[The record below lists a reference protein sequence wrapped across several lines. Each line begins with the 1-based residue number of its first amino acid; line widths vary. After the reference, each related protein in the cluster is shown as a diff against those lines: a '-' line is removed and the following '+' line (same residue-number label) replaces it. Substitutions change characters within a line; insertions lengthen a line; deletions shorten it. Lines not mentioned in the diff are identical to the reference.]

1 MLPRL
6 FLISIFLLHPLAA
19 EKKADTGEAK
29 GSATVEKTGLF
40 NVRGFS
46 LGVGAN
52 YSRFRYYPPFGY
64 YRPYSYSWG
73 GSYYWGRYPFHHL
86 TGAWAYPDFYH
97 PAHFAGSGRT
107 AGGGRIKLKTKFK
120 EASVY
125 LDGAFAG
132 LAKDLK
138 DIWLKPGVYQLK
150 LETDRH
156 QPFEIRVYVLTGKTV
171 RIEPNFEERSQE

>member
-40 NVRGFS
+40 DVRGFS

-64 YRPYSYSWG
+64 YRPYSY
-73 GSYYWGRYPFHHL
+73 YWGRYPFHHL

-97 PAHFAGSGRT
+97 PAYFAGYGRT
-107 AGGGRIKLKTKFK
+107 GRGGRIKLKTKFK

-156 QPFEIRVYVLTGKTV
+156 RPFEIRVYVLTGKTV
-171 RIEPNFEERSQE
+171 RIEPDFEEKSQE